1 MSDNKHF
8 DQLIANGNPVGEVI
22 GVDRWLVRVR
32 GLNPANVYAL
42 VMFEDG
48 SKGFIHQVL
57 EDQVLVL
64 HLGAKTLAIGTTVV
78 MQHSELVTKVGKD
91 FIGRVVSITGDP
103 LDGKGPI
110 ASDAVWPVFSDAP
123 PLFGRQLLDQQLTSG
138 VLLIDALFPIARGQR
153 MAVLGDSKSGKSAL
167 AMQLA
172 MNQRDADVITVY
184 VLIAKR
190 RADIDTLL
198 RHLDSA
204 KAMDRTIVVV
214 ATMLES
220 LVINYLAPYVGCAIA
235 EYLWQKCDQD
245 VLIVYDDLTSHA
257 QAHREIALMSGTSP
271 GRDSYP
277 GDMFYAH
284 SSLLERAG
292 RLASNHKS
300 LTSIPI
306 VLTPGGDITAYLPT
320 NIMSI
325 TDGQW
330 IMDME
335 VFRDMFRPAINIGL
349 SVTRVGSRG
358 QSDRQ
363 KQQAAQVQHL
373 ISSYVQAQE
382 YAHFGSELALQAQ
395 NDLTRG
401 QMLYK
406 LFNQKPE
413 ESYTLLAQQLML
425 DVVFTLN
432 EHELIDIA
440 ILKQLANEAASQLK
454 SDADFDKVSND
465 LKSRCLIKSTAVKV
479 V

>member
-8 DQLIANGNPVGEVI
+8 DQLVANGNPVGEVV
-22 GVDRWLVRVR
+22 GVDRWLVRVH

-42 VMFEDG
+42 IMFEDG

-57 EDQVLVL
+57 EDQAIVL
-64 HLGAKTLAIGTTVV
+64 HLGTKTLSIGMMAV
-78 MQHSELVTKVGKD
+78 MQHSELLAKVGKD

-110 ASDAVWPVFSDAP
+110 ASDAIWPVFSEAP

-138 VLLIDALFPIARGQR
+138 VLLVDALFPVARGQR
-153 MAVLGDSKSGKSAL
+153 MAILGDSKSGKSAL

-172 MNQRDADVITVY
+172 MNQHDTGVITVY

-198 RHLDSA
+198 RRLESA

-220 LVINYLAPYVGCAIA
+220 LVVNYLAPYVGCAIA

-245 VLIVYDDLTSHA
+245 VLIIYDDLTSHA

-320 NIMSI
+320 NLMSI

-330 IMDME
+330 IMDMG
-335 VFRDMFRPAINIGL
+335 VFRDMFRPAINVGL

-373 ISSYVQAQE
+373 IAAYVQAQE
-382 YAHFGSELALQAQ
+382 YAHFASELALQAQ
-395 NDLTRG
+395 DDLTRG

-406 LFNQKPE
+406 LFNQKPD

-425 DVVFTLN
+425 DVIFKLN
-432 EHELIDIA
+432 ERELIDIA
-440 ILKQLANEAASQLK
+440 ILKKSANEAAGQIQ
-454 SDADFDKVSND
+454 SDADFDKVSGD
-465 LKSRCLIKSTAVKV
+465 LKSKCLVKSSLERAV
-479 V
+479 